1 MNSIDDRI
9 KNLSP
14 QKRALLERQLEQS
27 KAAAV
32 REPIA
37 IVGIGCR
44 YPGGVHDLAS
54 FGRLLDGGVDAVG
67 DVPADRWDVDA
78 HYAPDPSAKGKMVT
92 KRGGFLP
99 DVKTFDA
106 DFFGISP
113 REAESMD
120 PQQRLLLEVSYEA
133 FEDAGIPTT
142 SLGGSSTGVY
152 VGITLSEYAARVAED
167 PRALDVYSGTGSYL
181 NVAAGRLSYVY
192 GLQGPCMAVDAACA
206 SSLVSVHLALQAL
219 RNRECHLA
227 LAGGVSLMLAPETT
241 IYLSQTGALSP
252 DGRCKTFDAR
262 ANGYVR
268 AEGCGLLV
276 LKRLSDA
283 LRDRDRIHALL
294 RGSAVSQDGASSGLT
309 VPNGRA
315 QQKVILAALKDAA
328 VRSEDVSYVE
338 AHGTGTPLGDPIE
351 LHAIQ
356 AAYAASP
363 LYVGSLKTN
372 FGHAEAA
379 AGVGGIIKTVIALR
393 EKRIPRHLH
402 FEKLNPVIA
411 IDPARVVIPT
421 APVPW
426 SVAADRKRLAG
437 VSSFGFSGI
446 IAHAVLEEAPPAPVD
461 TVPSPSVGVLPV
473 TAKHPRALGALLAS
487 VRASVAALDEARL
500 PDVSFTACR
509 RRTHHGQRAWFAFR
523 NKEELLQQLDAAARG
538 HALPGA
544 VLLGREARDG
554 VKVAMVFPGQGSQ
567 WVGMGQQLMKSSAAF
582 REAIHEVE
590 RAFRPWANF
599 SLLEVL
605 DAKPGTDPFTEVSVV
620 QPTLFAVQVA
630 LAKHWEAWGIRPH
643 AVIGH
648 SMGEVAAAYVAGALR
663 LEDAAAVI
671 CRRSQRVQATRGRGA
686 MALVESSAAEAA
698 EVLAPYGDALSLAA
712 YNGPSTVLVSG
723 EPSAMDALLATL
735 DARGVFCR
743 KVKVDY
749 ASHCAQMAPLLDG
762 IRADLAHV
770 RPQRG
775 HVPIYSTARGAILD
789 GAQLDAEYWAENL
802 RRPVLF
808 HERLEALLADGVQA
822 FLEISPHP
830 VLLPAI
836 QKTID
841 AFEGEGPVALPSLRR
856 DEDEVASLATS
867 LGSLFAMGHAV
878 DFSHVC
884 PPAGTLVDGPSYPWQ
899 RREFWLSKSRPRR
912 RAEGHPLLGTAFRP
926 AAGPEAHYWEFDV
939 DEDGLAFVTDHRVRG
954 MTVLPGTAYLD
965 FALSAA
971 KSVWGLGAVSLA
983 DVSFREALTLLPGQP
998 RRMQLGLV
1006 CGDGVQG
1013 TLASRD
1019 ASAADEWTVHATFRV
1034 QVHESA
1040 HAERTVFVV
1049 PPAGAVLRDG
1059 KTHYRLMN
1067 EGGLGYGPRFQGLA
1081 EVHLAP
1087 GEAWGRLRAS
1097 EELDPEAHVF
1107 HPASWDAAHQA
1118 VAALL
1123 TQSEHAS
1130 HTWIPLGIEHAT
1142 VFDAAGT
1149 AAWVRAT
1156 AEVVEDGTTARGNV
1170 LVLDA
1175 SGRVLVET
1183 RGLTLLR
1190 RDADG
1195 LDDVGQWFFEPSLR
1209 EVPLAGEGTA
1219 EAGAWAVLGAADALH
1234 AQVVAHL
1241 KERGARVVDSA
1252 KEPSL
1257 GVIDLR
1263 PFQRADAPLSELYLE
1278 AVQQA
1283 RLLQGTE
1290 GREPKLV
1297 LVTAAGSLAA
1307 ASLQGVGRVIA
1318 TELPRLRCVRIEL
1331 SGPEDTKALVRELYA
1346 GDDEDE
1352 IVLREGK
1359 RFVRRLARASSAAA
1373 KGAAIH
1379 GDGAYLLTGGLGGLG
1394 LTFADWLVDRGA
1406 RTLVLVGRRAASPDA
1421 EARIEGLR
1429 ARGAEVWVRQVDMAQ
1444 ADAVTGLFR
1453 EMDGALPPLRGVLH
1467 MAGVLDD
1474 ATLYQQDARRFAS
1487 VAGPKVVG
1495 TQLLHEHTRHRSLDF
1510 FVLFSAGAAL
1520 LGAAGQANYAAANAF
1535 MDALAVQRR
1544 EAGLPALSI
1553 NWGIWDEVGLAAS
1566 SAQRGQRLQEQG
1578 LVSIS
1583 PALGLQA
1590 FERALSQTRPNLAI
1604 LPIRLARWFAHH
1616 PEMARA
1622 SLFKDL
1628 VRGALQAGAEA
1639 EVPILERLRAMT
1651 DAREQREALRHWVQS
1666 QMAAVLRRDPASMD
1680 RQQNF
1685 SAMGVDSLMALEFRN
1700 RLERA
1705 LGVRLPPTMVFNHPN
1720 LDALGGFMETKLSLV
1735 APAEAAPAEVAPPA
1749 PRIDAHDGA
1758 ALLGALSR
1766 LKRLK
1771 PPSPRNQAD
1780 VDAE

>member
-14 QKRALLERQLEQS
+14 QKRALLERQLEQG
-27 KAAAV
+27 KATAV

-54 FGRLLDGGVDAVG
+54 FGRLLESGVDAVS
-67 DVPADRWDVDA
+67 DIPADRWDVEA
-78 HYAPDPSAKGKMVT
+78 HYAPDPSAKGKMVS

-99 DVKTFDA
+99 DVRTFDA

-133 FEDAGIPTT
+133 FENAGIPTT
-142 SLGGSSTGVY
+142 SLSGSSTGVY
-152 VGITLSEYAARVAED
+152 VGITLSEYAARAAED

-206 SSLVSVHLALQAL
+206 SSLVTVHLALQAL
-219 RNRECHLA
+219 RNRECNLA

-241 IYLSQTGALSP
+241 IYLSQTGALAP

-372 FGHAEAA
+372 LGHAEAA
-379 AGVGGIIKTVIALR
+379 AGVGGIIKTVVALR

-402 FEKLNPVIA
+402 FEKLNPVIS
-411 IDPARVVIPT
+411 IDASRIVIPT
-421 APVPW
+421 APVAWP
-426 SVAADRKRLAG
+426 ADRKRLAG

-446 IAHAVLEEAPPAPVD
+446 IAHAVLEEAPPTSGDAAPA
-461 TVPSPSVGVLPV
+461 PSVGVLPL
-473 TAKHPRALGALLAS
+473 TAKHPRALGTLLAS
-487 VRASVAALDEARL
+487 TRETVASLDEARL
-500 PDVSFTACR
+500 SDLSFTACR

-523 NKEELLQQLDAAARG
+523 SKAELLQQLDAAVRG
-538 HALPGA
+538 HALPGT

-567 WVGMGQQLMKSSAAF
+567 WVGMGQQLMKSSPAF
-582 REAIHEVE
+582 REAIHEVD
-590 RAFRPWANF
+590 RAFRPWASF

-648 SMGEVAAAYVAGALR
+648 SMGEVAAAYVAGALS
-663 LEDAAAVI
+663 LDDAAAVI
-671 CRRSQRVQATRGRGA
+671 CGRSQRVQATRGRGA
-686 MALVESSAAEAA
+686 MALVETSAAEAIEA
-698 EVLAPYGDALSLAA
+698 LAPYGEALSIAA

-749 ASHCAQMAPLLDG
+749 ASHCAQMDPLLAG

-770 RPQRG
+770 RPRRG

-841 AFEGEGPVALPSLRR
+841 AAEGHRPVALPSLRR
-856 DEDEVASLATS
+856 EEDEAACLATS

-884 PPAGTLVDGPSYPWQ
+884 PASGALVDTPSYPWQ
-899 RREFWLSKSRPRR
+899 RREYWLSKSRPRR
-912 RAEGHPLLGTAFRP
+912 RAEGHPLLGSAFRP

-939 DEDGLAFVTDHRVRG
+939 DEDGLAFLADHRVRG

-971 KSVWGLGAVSLA
+971 RTVSGLGAVSLA
-983 DVSFREALTLLPGQP
+983 DVSFREALTLLPEQP
-998 RRMQLGLV
+998 RRVQLGLV
-1006 CGDGVQG
+1006 RGEGLRG
-1013 TLASRD
+1013 TIASRD
-1019 ASAADEWTVHATFRV
+1019 ASAPDEWTVHATFRLEALEA
-1034 QVHESA
+1034 QGSSQF
-1040 HAERTVFVV
+1040 ERTERTASIA
-1049 PPAGAVLRDG
+1049 PPSGAVLRDG
-1059 KTHYRLMN
+1059 KTHYRRMN
-1067 EGGLGYGPRFQGLA
+1067 EGGLAYGPRFQGLS

-1087 GEAWGRLRAS
+1087 GEALGRLRSS
-1097 EELDPEAHVF
+1097 EEPDADAHVF
-1107 HPASWDAAHQA
+1107 HPASWDAAHQV

-1123 TQSEHAS
+1123 TQGEHAS

-1142 VFDAAGT
+1142 VFGDAGA

-1156 AEVVEDGTTARGNV
+1156 ARVLEDGTTARGDV
-1170 LVLDA
+1170 LVLDEA
-1175 SGRVLVET
+1175 GRVLVET

-1190 RDADG
+1190 KDADG
-1195 LDDVGQWFFEPSLR
+1195 LDDVGQWFFEPVLR
-1209 EVPLAGEGTA
+1209 ELPLVGDGTA
-1219 EAGAWAVLGAADALH
+1219 EPGAWVVVGAPDTVH
-1234 AQVVAHL
+1234 AQLVAHL
-1241 KERGARVVDSA
+1241 QERGARIVPADA
-1252 KEPSL
+1252 AATSL
-1257 GVIDLR
+1257 EGVIDLR
-1263 PFQRADAPLSELYLE
+1263 PFQRPDAPLDELYLE
-1278 AVQQA
+1278 TLQQA
-1283 RLLQGTE
+1283 RTVQGT
-1290 GREPKLV
+1290 KLV

-1307 ASLQGVGRVIA
+1307 ASLQGLGRVIA
-1318 TELPRLRCVRIEL
+1318 TELPRPRCVRVEL
-1331 SGPEDTKALVRELYA
+1331 SGPEETNALARELYA
-1346 GDDEDE
+1346 TDDEDE
-1352 IVLREGK
+1352 IVLRDGK
-1359 RFVRRLARASSAAA
+1359 RFVRRLERARTAPASST
-1373 KGAAIH
+1373 AIH
-1379 GDGAYLLTGGLGGLG
+1379 PEGTYLLTGGLGGLG
-1394 LTFADWLVDRGA
+1394 LTFAEWLVDRGA
-1406 RTLVLVGRRAASPDA
+1406 RTLVLVGRHAPTPEVQTRLES
-1421 EARIEGLR
+1421 LR
-1429 ARGAEVWVRQVDMAQ
+1429 ARGAKVWVREVDIART
-1444 ADAVTGLFR
+1444 DAVAGLFR
-1453 EMDGALPPLRGVLH
+1453 EMDGALPALRGVLH

-1474 ATLYQQDARRFAS
+1474 ATLYQQDARRFAT
-1487 VAGPKVVG
+1487 VAGPKVEG
-1495 TQLLHEHTRHRSLDF
+1495 TRLLHEHTRERSLDF

-1535 MDALAVQRR
+1535 MDAFAVQRQD
-1544 EAGLPALSI
+1544 AGLPALSI

-1566 SAQRGQRLQEQG
+1566 SALRGQRLQEQG
-1578 LVSIS
+1578 LVPIA

-1590 FERALSQTRPNLAI
+1590 FERALAQTRANVAI

-1628 VRGALQAGAEA
+1628 VRGVLQAGVEA

-1651 DAREQREALRHWVQS
+1651 DTREQRETLRHWVQG
-1666 QMAAVLRRDPASMD
+1666 QMAAVLRRDPGSMD
-1680 RQQNF
+1680 RQQSF

-1720 LDALGGFMETKLSLV
+1720 LDALGGFLETKLSLS
-1735 APAEAAPAEVAPPA
+1735 APVEAAPPV
-1749 PRIDAHDGA
+1749 PRIDARNGA

-1766 LKRLK
+1766 LSRSKTLT
-1771 PPSPRNQAD
+1771 PRNQAD